1 MTRAPNRPAPQ
12 DTGSPGRIRC
22 QVSTHTSGPSPAFVG
37 PNPARTPRAGLLG
50 HHVPGLPF
58 RWLELCVCFLLGLSI
73 ALVYL
78 PVIHYKFVNFDDFT
92 YVYGNPHVI
101 PGITW
106 AGVKWAF
113 LTVDDIYWQPL
124 TWLSHMLDCQ
134 IFGLNA
140 GGPHAVNVLFHVFN
154 TILLY
159 VVCRR
164 LTLPV
169 WTSALTAAIFSLH
182 PLRVESVAWVAERK
196 DMLSGF
202 FCLLTILAYIEYVGK
217 PSKVRYSL
225 VIALTFLGLMCKPS
239 LVTMPFMLLL
249 LDFWPLRRI
258 RLPSSRQFATWVQCF
273 LRLAKEK
280 LPLFVLT
287 VVSSVLTVI
296 GQKKVGALAPVPFLL
311 RLSNMLMAYPMYIRK
326 TLLPSRL
333 AVFYPYRTELSSWQV
348 AGAALLLLGITWV
361 VWAGA
366 KKYPYLLFGWL
377 WWLIV
382 PLPMIGLIQAGQ
394 QAFADRFTYLAGI
407 GLAVIAA
414 CGIADLAAGL
424 QISKLAPAL
433 VAVCVVGML
442 AVRSNVQVGYWT
454 NNFTLYEHALSV
466 TSNNYLAHY
475 NLAYALEE
483 SGKTKEAIPHY
494 AEAVRIEPNLV
505 QGYYSLGKALYS
517 QGDIQGSEANL
528 RLALNYKPKFAEAH
542 YSLGLVLL
550 RERKTGEA
558 ISHLSEALRLDL
570 SPRYAAVC
578 HRALANLLFGQG
590 KSAEAQVHLSE
601 SARLATKPFSSQAAD
616 GDATLTE
623 ASK

>member
-1 MTRAPNRPAPQ
+1 
-12 DTGSPGRIRC
+12 
-22 QVSTHTSGPSPAFVG
+22 
-37 PNPARTPRAGLLG
+37 
-50 HHVPGLPF
+50 
-58 RWLELCVCFLLGLSI
+58 LELRVCILLSLAI

-113 LTVDDIYWQPL
+113 LTIDDVYWQPL

-140 GGPHAVNVLFHVFN
+140 GGPHAVNVLFHILN

-159 VVCRR
+159 VACRR
-164 LTLPV
+164 LRLPI
-169 WTSALTAAIFSLH
+169 WTSALTSAIFSLH

-196 DMLSGF
+196 DVLSGF
-202 FCLLTILAYIEYVGK
+202 FCLLTVLAYIEYAGK
-217 PSKVRYSL
+217 PSKARYSL
-225 VIALTFLGLMCKPS
+225 VAILMFLGLMCKPS
-239 LVTMPFMLLL
+239 LVTVPFMLLL

-258 RLPSSRQFATWVQCF
+258 AIPFSRQFATQVQYF
-273 LRLAKEK
+273 WRLVKEK
-280 LPLFVLT
+280 LPLFILAA
-287 VVSSVLTVI
+287 VSSVITVL
-296 GQKKVGALAPVPFLL
+296 GQKKADALAPVPIPL

-326 TLLPSRL
+326 TLLPGHL

-348 AGAALLLLGITWV
+348 AGAAVLLLGITWV
-361 VWAGA
+361 VLAA
-366 KKYPYLLFGWL
+366 ARKYPYLLFGWL

-407 GLAVIAA
+407 GLAIIAA
-414 CGIADLAAGL
+414 CGIADIATRSP
-424 QISKLAPAL
+424 INRYAPAL
-433 VAVCVVGML
+433 VAICVVLVL
-442 AVRSNVQVGYWT
+442 AGRSKVQVGYWAD
-454 NNFTLYEHALSV
+454 NFTLYDHALSV

-494 AEAVRIEPNLV
+494 AESVRIQPNLV

-528 RLALNYKPKFAEAH
+528 RQALNYKPKFAEVH
-542 YSLGLVLL
+542 YSLGLVLM
-550 RERKTGEA
+550 REQKIGEA

-578 HRALANLLFGQG
+578 HQVLANLLRGQG
-590 KSAEAQVHLSE
+590 KLAEAQVHSE
-601 SARLATKPFSSQAAD
+601 SASQAAD
-616 GDATLTE
+616 GDAPLTE
-623 ASK
+623 AGK